1 MTNVRSLLARMAA
14 QGSWAGRAARRL
26 GRWLLPIAALAAMA
40 LAGYWLLH
48 PPAAPANDPRAR
60 FQIEDPQAQRLLRQ
74 AIAALQ
80 HRPSIQAKVRQRAE
94 AFGFSLVG
102 SGTYLQGD
110 PAQMLSRWEMQLE
123 SEGDV
128 LSWLQVCDGQ
138 TLWTYQRGL
147 ESSRLTRVDVEAVRS
162 AWQAVSRRPDAAGLA
177 APPLGGLAH
186 WLDTLRRHFNFHYVD
201 RDWLGNVPVAVLRGT
216 WSPAALQRLLPRQRE
231 HLQGGGIPD
240 WDRLPPQLPDRV
252 DLYLGEDDLFP
263 YRVVYW
269 RGGDPGAAPVA
280 VVEFFE
286 VRFNTSIEADRFA
299 YSPGQRN
306 AVDETVPRI
315 QQLTGKSR

>member
-1 MTNVRSLLARMAA
+1 MTHVRSLLARMAA
-14 QGSWAGRAARRL
+14 PASCAARPARRL
-26 GRWLLPIAALAAMA
+26 RRWLLPIAALAAMA

-48 PPAAPANDPRAR
+48 RPAAPSEDPRAR

-102 SGTYLQGD
+102 SGSYLQGD
-110 PAQMLSRWEMQLE
+110 PARMLSRWEMQLE
-123 SEGDV
+123 TEGDV

-138 TLWTYQRGL
+138 TLWTYYRGL
-147 ESSRLTRVDVEAVRS
+147 QSSRLTRVDVQAVQS
-162 AWQAVSRRPDAAGLA
+162 AWQGDRRRSDAVGLA
-177 APPLGGLAH
+177 APPLGGLAQ
-186 WLDTLRRHFNFHYVD
+186 WLDTLRCHFNFHQVD
-201 RDWLGNVPVAVLRGT
+201 RHRLGNVPVAVLRGT

-263 YRVVYW
+263 YRVAYY
-269 RGGDPGAAPVA
+269 RGSDPSAPPVA

-286 VRFNTSIEADRFA
+286 VRFNAPIEAERFA
-299 YSPGQRN
+299 YSPGQRK
-306 AVDETVPRI
+306 AEDETAQRI
-315 QQLTGKSR
+315 QQLAGKSR